1 MRNKKPVNSNTGH
14 LFCFNSNVSNLYN
27 NTVIIYKIK
36 NVVRT
41 VLFVNEF
48 TYCLYYN
55 IGQIIKLVHKKNCKK
70 SLKKPK
76 GQSESLFRRGTVKTM
91 TKRKQYKRTNNDL
104 QNIHIELNIA
114 LYQRPVTDITGRLYN
129 SIADGI
135 IVQVRSWYTYT
146 LYQRPVTVIR
156 GRFYNSIAGGIIV
169 QVKSWYTYT
178 LYQRPVTDI
187 RGRLYNSIAGGI
199 IVQVKSWYT
208 CTNYDNC
215 VVLFVFVY
223 PRPISCVPNVAD
235 VSGLFIRVSLTF
247 IYYIS
252 TVYIYFIF

>member
-104 QNIHIELNIA
+104 QNIHIKLNIA
-114 LYQRPVTDITGRLYN
+114 LYQRPVTDI
-129 SIADGI
+129 
-135 IVQVRSWYTYT
+135 
-146 LYQRPVTVIR
+146 R
-156 GRFYNSIAGGIIV
+156 GRFYNSIA
-169 QVKSWYTYT
+169 
-178 LYQRPVTDI
+178 D
-187 RGRLYNSIAGGI
+187 GI

-252 TVYIYFIF
+252 TVYMYFIF